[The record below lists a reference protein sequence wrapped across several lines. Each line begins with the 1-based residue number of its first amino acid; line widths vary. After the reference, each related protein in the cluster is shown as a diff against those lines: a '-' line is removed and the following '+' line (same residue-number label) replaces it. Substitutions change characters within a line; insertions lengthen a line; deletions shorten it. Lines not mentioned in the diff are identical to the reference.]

1 MKMKQSVRAAALT
14 AGLVLLGSG
23 SLLPACST
31 APSSE
36 VDRNALVKAAEASL
50 AGFEANDP
58 SLGDRIGSAYA
69 YAVFPESGKGGLGIG
84 GGGGHGVVYRDGG
97 QIGWCSFTTVTVGL
111 QAGGQA
117 YSMMILFENKDAF
130 DRFAAG
136 QLAGSATAGAVAV
149 KAGAAANA
157 DYENGVMVLTDNAA
171 GLMAEATIG
180 GQYFKYRPLD

>member
-1 MKMKQSVRAAALT
+1 MKSIARAVMLT
-14 AGLVLLGSG
+14 AGLGMLGLVSQIA
-23 SLLPACST
+23 ACST
-31 APSSE
+31 APSNE
-36 VDRNALVKAAEASL
+36 VDRNALVQAAEASL
-50 AGFEANDP
+50 ASFETNDP
-58 SLGDRIGSAYA
+58 SLDDRLGSAYA
-69 YAVFPESGKGGLGIG
+69 YAVFPESGKGGFVIG

-111 QAGGQA
+111 QAGGQG
-117 YSMMILFENKDAF
+117 YSMMILFENRAAF
-130 DRFAAG
+130 DRFADG

>member
-1 MKMKQSVRAAALT
+1 MKNLVRAAALA
-14 AGLVLLGSG
+14 AGLVLVGTGSI
-23 SLLPACST
+23 LAACST
-31 APSSE
+31 APSSD
-36 VDRNALVKAAEASL
+36 VDRNALVKASEAAL
-50 AGFEANDP
+50 ASFETNDP
-58 SLGDRIGSAYA
+58 SLDDRLGSAYA
-69 YAVFPESGKGGLGIG
+69 YAIFPESGKGGFVIG

-97 QIGWCSFTTVTVGL
+97 QIGWCSFTTVTIGL
-111 QAGGQA
+111 QAGGQG
-117 YSMMILFENKDAF
+117 YSMMILFENQAAF